1 VGLGDILGGASPPGV
16 PPAPPAPPVVKLEGL
31 TAVSSP
37 TGPHRGATDERVTP
51 ESLTPAAPPYPML
64 EVSPSPPPTRAP
76 IQIEREPVGADAA
89 FAIPKLPPREAP
101 KPFRVPVP
109 TAADTLVPARPS
121 PSPPPAATPPPAPA
135 AGAAPAPGAGAPS
148 APAAPLVPEPPADF
162 LAEFAA
168 SMEAAP
174 ATLEPAEPAGGESD
188 RVTVRSAG
196 AEPVAPSSSASG
208 EESHTPAGRA
218 PLSSVLR
225 AMALRTAAVPVEAAA
240 EAGPAPAPEAP
251 APQAEAPA
259 SPPVL
264 SAPSERAPVSVRE
277 SELPAIL
284 RELPLPSEGEAGPV
298 VDVIPDGV
306 LVASP
311 PSAARPRR
319 GDWPAPTFDEPA
331 TPLWRRP
338 WVIGL
343 FVAVLFGI
351 GWVVGHSQAPDDDVH
366 ATPFSRVLRAI
377 GIGGARFSAAI
388 DSDPPGAFIRID
400 GREIGRRT
408 PATVEL
414 APGEHRVT
422 LLMPDLG
429 QVDVDIRGTRGQK
442 LKVSEPLHGSIEVT
456 ALDRSVPVKVSLD
469 GQPQGFL
476 PVTIEKVPPGLHELQ
491 FTGPNMQPWAQNVSV
506 PIRQAAEV
514 KARPMMS
521 PATGVVQ
528 VQATINNES
537 GSSPL
542 SGAIVYVD
550 GESRGNTPL
559 TLELPRGPH
568 SLRATWRGESTPVQV
583 IDLPGGNR
591 RFAMFQFGLDSD
603 LPPLRLKADYD
614 QLPLRK
620 ATLIEATLDGLDWRD
635 LREAWLHVR
644 TTDGLWRRY
653 EATFEEGPRG
663 TLLSVYFPANVT
675 DGSNRA
681 TWYLSASTS
690 QGDDFYTEI
699 QRSSR

>member
-1 VGLGDILGGASPPGV
+1 V
-16 PPAPPAPPVVKLEGL
+16 
-31 TAVSSP
+31 
-37 TGPHRGATDERVTP
+37 
-51 ESLTPAAPPYPML
+51 
-64 EVSPSPPPTRAP
+64 
-76 IQIEREPVGADAA
+76 
-89 FAIPKLPPREAP
+89 
-101 KPFRVPVP
+101 
-109 TAADTLVPARPS
+109 
-121 PSPPPAATPPPAPA
+121 PPPATP
-135 AGAAPAPGAGAPS
+135 AGAAPAPEAAKL
-148 APAAPLVPEPPADF
+148 AAPERPVVPEPPVDF

-174 ATLEPAEPAGGESD
+174 TPAPVEPAGSEAPN
-188 RVTVRSAG
+188 VTVRGTG
-196 AEPVAPSSSASG
+196 AEPDAPPPAASG
-208 EESHTPAGRA
+208 EDAHTPAGRA

-225 AMALRTAAVPVEAAA
+225 AMALRSSAVPVEAPA
-240 EAGPAPAPEAP
+240 ETGHPATPDEPAPEA
-251 APQAEAPA
+251 ETSA

-264 SAPSERAPVSVRE
+264 SAPSESAPLAVRE

-284 RELPLPSEGEAGPV
+284 RELPLPDEGEAGAV
-298 VDVIPDGV
+298 VDVIPDGM

-311 PSAARPRR
+311 ASAPRPRR
-319 GDWPAPTFDEPA
+319 GDWPAPMFDEPA

-338 WVIGL
+338 WVVGL

-366 ATPFSRVLRAI
+366 ATPLSRALRAF

-388 DSDPPGAFIRID
+388 DSDPPGAFILVD

-408 PATVEL
+408 PASVEL
-414 APGEHRVT
+414 APGTHRVT

-429 QVDVDIRGTRGQK
+429 QVDVELKGTRGQK

-456 ALDRSVPVKVSLD
+456 ALDKSVPVKVSLD

-528 VQATINNES
+528 VQATLNDEN

-603 LPPLRLKADYD
+603 LPPLRLKGDYG

-620 ATLIEATLDGLDWRD
+620 ATLIEATLDGLDWHD

-653 EATFEEGPRG
+653 EATIEEGTRG
-663 TLLSVYFPANVT
+663 TLLSVVFPANLA